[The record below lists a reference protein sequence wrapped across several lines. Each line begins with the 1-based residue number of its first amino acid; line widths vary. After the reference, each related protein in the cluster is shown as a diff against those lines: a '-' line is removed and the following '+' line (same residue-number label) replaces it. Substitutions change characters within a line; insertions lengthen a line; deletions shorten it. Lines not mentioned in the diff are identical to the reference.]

1 MQEVGIDDKV
11 RDSVGLEHEGRGRES
26 RQGENKVP
34 LARRSEPIFI
44 KVSDSIKRLG

>member
-11 RDSVGLEHEGRGRES
+11 RDSVGLGHGGEGKQG

>member
-11 RDSVGLEHEGRGRES
+11 RDSVGLEHGGGGGN
-26 RQGENKVP
+26 RQRENKVP